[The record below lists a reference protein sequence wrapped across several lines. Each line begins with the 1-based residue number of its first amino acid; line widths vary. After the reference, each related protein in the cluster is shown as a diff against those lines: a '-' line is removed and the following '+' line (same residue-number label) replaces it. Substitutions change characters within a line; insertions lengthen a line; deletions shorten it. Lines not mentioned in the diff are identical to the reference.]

1 MRSIHP
7 KITLRGFKPGAH
19 GAGHVLGELETAVME
34 VLWRAPGQTVNEVEE
49 HLRQRRGS
57 AHTTVLTTLDRMHRK
72 GYLLREKQG
81 KAFVYK
87 PRYTR
92 EEFERGVAQEVL
104 GALLGQF
111 TESALSAFVDLVSED
126 AGGLD
131 HLEAMIR
138 EKRSYLRSGG
148 AGKKGAE

>member
-1 MRSIHP
+1 MTRRIHP
-7 KITLRGFKPGAH
+7 KITLRGFKPGAR

-81 KAFVYK
+81 KAFVYT

-92 EEFERGVAQEVL
+92 EEFERGLAQEVL

-111 TESALSAFVDLVSED
+111 TEPALSAFVDLVGED
-126 AGGLD
+126 AGALNQ
-131 HLEAMIR
+131 LEEMIR
-138 EKRSYLRSGG
+138 EKRREL
-148 AGKKGAE
+148 GKSTSE